1 MDLDGRTARFLFD
14 TDEVEGAS
22 DDVSTLAINA
32 DGSTLAVAS
41 SLLIEWDLGRNLITS
56 TRTSPSEPP
65 RNFTGVGYA
74 ADRGLIASESG
85 WEEGLPG
92 LVVAYPTDGVGPWFE
107 LQRYADGVN
116 ALAVNGEAVVAA
128 GAHGEVRPLPGDR
141 DLNATSYTPTATAIS
156 ADGRLVVAGTA
167 EGQVLVWEVAHHDA
181 LQARAQAVAGPTG
194 AQPDGFD
201 TIAIGGATVALGTST
216 SIELLTWPELSP
228 IRTIRAADLDAGYLS
243 DVALDPNGTRIAF
256 VAASAPF
263 DSQITFVEDVNTG
276 AQLGRFDLG
285 DLRTSVVFA
294 GPDRVA
300 VADESGAHLWNL
312 AAGDVHT
319 IVPPNELVPTGLA
332 FDGEH
337 GRLALAMGAP
347 ESNGVTI
354 QVFDVDDPSAPIATV
369 AGSEPMAFTPD
380 GSTLVH
386 RRGSQVAASAIETQQ
401 SRLLGPPIDPV
412 ALAIDAGSRYVAAGS
427 ADGRMLML
435 DLARGVAVGEPFT
448 AHQTDPGASMDVST
462 SADGSTVMSVG
473 SLEPVVVTWWY
484 PDGWPEV
491 ACNAVRRNLNPEE
504 WVEVFLDDPRRT
516 TCANHP

>member
-1 MDLDGRTARFLFD
+1 M
-14 TDEVEGAS
+14 
-22 DDVSTLAINA
+22 
-32 DGSTLAVAS
+32 
-41 SLLIEWDLGRNLITS
+41 
-56 TRTSPSEPP
+56 
-65 RNFTGVGYA
+65 
-74 ADRGLIASESG
+74 
-85 WEEGLPG
+85 
-92 LVVAYPTDGVGPWFE
+92 
-107 LQRYADGVN
+107 
-116 ALAVNGEAVVAA
+116 
-128 GAHGEVRPLPGDR
+128 
-141 DLNATSYTPTATAIS
+141 
-156 ADGRLVVAGTA
+156 
-167 EGQVLVWEVAHHDA
+167 
-181 LQARAQAVAGPTG
+181 
-194 AQPDGFD
+194 
-201 TIAIGGATVALGTST
+201 
-216 SIELLTWPELSP
+216 
-228 IRTIRAADLDAGYLS
+228 
-243 DVALDPNGTRIAF
+243 
-256 VAASAPF
+256 
-263 DSQITFVEDVNTG
+263 
-276 AQLGRFDLG
+276 
-285 DLRTSVVFA
+285 VFA

-332 FDGEH
+332 FDSEH

-435 DLARGVAVGEPFT
+435 DLARGVAVGEPFA

-516 TCANHP
+516 TSREPSMRGPDEHAPGSIQHPEVDPGWKGPMTEKQEGPVAIRTPDQRLRVFVSSTLVELADERAVVARAISALGLTPVLFELGARPHPPRELYRAYLAQSDIFIGLYWQRYGWIGPDMEISGLEDEFRLSGSIPRLLYVKAPAPEREPRLTAMIERAPDRGDATPTGPSAPHGSSDAWSATISPCS